1 MRLFHATLDHLV
13 QQYQESMVLA
23 WNGVP
28 QTLQLRIISNL
39 AAGIS
44 FIWYIITYLKADFIL
59 VVTFSTFKCR
69 YNYGTNIKQY
79 FNIQA

>member
-1 MRLFHATLDHLV
+1 MLRADEL
-13 QQYQESMVLA
+13 YQESMVLA
-23 WNGVP
+23 WKGVP

-44 FIWYIITYLKADFIL
+44 YIWHIITYLKADFEF

-69 YNYGTNIKQY
+69 YNYGTNIQQY